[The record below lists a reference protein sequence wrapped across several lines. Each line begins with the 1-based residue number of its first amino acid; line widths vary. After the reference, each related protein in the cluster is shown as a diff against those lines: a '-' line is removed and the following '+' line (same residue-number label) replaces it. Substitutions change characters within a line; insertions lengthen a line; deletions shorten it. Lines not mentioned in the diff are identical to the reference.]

1 TGIRRQRFHVAT
13 LTLGIDRVE
22 RERRLTGSGDP
33 GEDDQ
38 LVPGQLQREVLE
50 VVLTGAP
57 DDDGIGGHGTSDCS
71 PDPAE
76 HLFAQP
82 TSWWIGSRYPPVRRI
97 RADVTLAAK
106 TQTNV
111 PTRTWSQA
119 HDSAI
124 YLAGSTGF
132 DRIIPPPS
140 SRSHHHVAWLAGRR
154 DSLVRLGPRHVHGDE
169 FRPGDPRP
177 EGSC

>member
-1 TGIRRQRFHVAT
+1 MTMESVDTGPRIVAPILPNTCSLSRRV
-13 LTLGIDRVE
+13 G
-22 RERRLTGSGDP
+22 GSGP
-33 GEDDQ
+33 GTHRQ
-38 LVPGQLQREVLE
+38 ACR
-50 VVLTGAP
+50 
-57 DDDGIGGHGTSDCS
+57 
-71 PDPAE
+71 
-76 HLFAQP
+76 
-82 TSWWIGSRYPPVRRI
+82 

-124 YLAGSTGF
+124 YPACSTGI

-140 SRSHHHVAWLAGRR
+140 SRPNYHVAWLAGRR

-177 EGSC
+177 EGSCCDRELPGPALRDREVPLFPSEVRRPRRRCDHAHPQAPA